1 MQRMQRLTGRFL
13 PRTPNEADIEAML
26 ADFKDAETMLTKL
39 EESSKQWR
47 DAWTNIL
54 NHQLATV
61 EHIYTIFK
69 PLGAEKAGL
78 SSHAAADTPQAT
90 LERVAALQEAFAELK
105 TDMME
110 EVKDIDRKLIIPAKL
125 AKDALQPMKKTMKK
139 REDAKVDY
147 ERYKSRC
154 DALQK
159 KKTRSDRENVALA
172 KHEADLERSQ
182 QGYWS
187 ADETLRN
194 SLPRLNEAT
203 FSILPHLLA
212 NQIVLQNNLIGNLY
226 TVLHQYSHEQGYPDP
241 PPEPE
246 EVIPMWE
253 DTFSPL
259 RKEMEADFALLRT
272 GKAVHQPMRLPDK
285 GDTLTGLGLRNKVM
299 PGRRASSHETVPT
312 AAGGRLAS
320 RPSTTL
326 TSPDEDGPPPPAYNL
341 ATKPSIS
348 SLSASKPKIS
358 SSPMLTPSNGDHFGR
373 RASSTS
379 YASSY
384 SNGTTPGAT
393 NGNGNGERDYFG
405 KISSRT
411 SASSTPAYTPG
422 SLSPNPAIG
431 KKKPPPP
438 PPPKKIASFQAQY
451 VTAMY
456 DFDSHTS
463 GDLSFREG
471 DRIRVIKKTDS
482 SQDWWEG
489 EVNGQKGSFPA
500 NYCK

>member
-1 MQRMQRLTGRFL
+1 
-13 PRTPNEADIEAML
+13 
-26 ADFKDAETMLTKL
+26 LTKL

-69 PLGAEKAGL
+69 PLGAKEAGL
-78 SSHAAADTPQAT
+78 TSRVAAETPQPT
-90 LERVAALQEAFAELK
+90 LERVQALQEAFSELK

-125 AKDALQPMKKTMKK
+125 AKDALKPMHKTMKK

-182 QGYWS
+182 VAYWS
-187 ADETLRN
+187 ADESLRN

-226 TVLHQYSHEQGYPDP
+226 TVLHQYSNEQGYPDP

-246 EVIPMWE
+246 EVVPEWE
-253 DTFSPL
+253 ASFTPL
-259 RKEMEADFALLRT
+259 RKELETEFTLLRT

-285 GDTLTGLGLRNKVM
+285 GETLTGLGIRNKVL
-299 PGRRASSHETVPT
+299 PGRRASSNENVPT
-312 AAGGRLAS
+312 FAG
-320 RPSTTL
+320 RPSKPTTTL

-341 ATKPSIS
+341 ATKPSIQ
-348 SLSASKPKIS
+348 SLNASKPKIS
-358 SSPMLTPSNGDHFGR
+358 GSPMLAPSNGDHFGR

-379 YASSY
+379 YTSTY
-384 SNGTTPGAT
+384 SNGSATPAAENGT
-393 NGNGNGERDYFG
+393 NGRDYFG
-405 KISSRT
+405 KIPSRT
-411 SASSTPAYTPG
+411 STASTPAYTPG
-422 SLSPNPAIG
+422 STSPNPAAG
-431 KKKPPPP
+431 KKKHRTDDGVGRAVNWFS
-438 PPPKKIASFQAQY
+438 KKIGR
-451 VTAMY
+451 
-456 DFDSHTS
+456 S
-463 GDLSFREG
+463 GQR
-471 DRIRVIKKTDS
+471 R
-482 SQDWWEG
+482 
-489 EVNGQKGSFPA
+489 
-500 NYCK
+500 